1 MKSTPRATKTR
12 MRRIALTG
20 GIACGKSVAAR
31 VLRAEGIPVCD
42 ADDLAHAAI
51 EPGTPAHRAI
61 IRTFGKAVL
70 QVDGRIDRPKL
81 GRIVFSDARRRARL
95 NAIVHPA
102 VLRARDQWLRGQ
114 EMTGARIVVV
124 IIPLLFE
131 TGMDRGWDDI
141 VCVTSPR
148 AAVLR
153 RLRERGLTLREAAS
167 RIRAQWPLRE
177 KARRST
183 IRWRNCGSLRSFER
197 QVRQGARAWTAN
209 G

>member
-1 MKSTPRATKTR
+1 

-20 GIACGKSVAAR
+20 GIACGKSAAAR

-51 EPGTPAHRAI
+51 EPGTPAHRKI
-61 IRTFGKAVL
+61 IRAFGRGIL
-70 QVDGRIDRPKL
+70 RPDGRIDRPRL
-81 GRIVFSDARRRARL
+81 GRIVFADARQRARL

-102 VLRARDQWLRGQ
+102 VRRARDGWLRAQ
-114 EMTGARIVVV
+114 RRAGARVVV
-124 IIPLLFE
+124 VVIPLLFE
-131 TGMDRGWDDI
+131 AGMDRGWDDI

-148 AAVLR
+148 AEVLR
-153 RLRERGLTLREAAS
+153 RLRGRGLTLREAAG

-183 IRWRNCGSLRSFER
+183 LRWPNRGTLPSFER
-197 QVRQGARAWTAN
+197 RVRQAARGWMA
-209 G
+209 GR

>member
-1 MKSTPRATKTR
+1 

-51 EPGTPAHRAI
+51 KPGTPAHRAI
-61 IRTFGKAVL
+61 VRAFGKTVL
-70 QVDGRIDRPKL
+70 RADGRIDRPAL
-81 GRIVFSDARRRARL
+81 GRIVFSDPRQRARL

-102 VLRARDQWLRGQ
+102 VRRARDEWLRAQ
-114 EMTGARIVVV
+114 DKAGAQVVVV

-131 TGMDRGWDDI
+131 VGMDRGWDDI
-141 VCVTSPR
+141 VCITSPR
-148 AAVLR
+148 AAILR
-153 RLRERGLTLREAAS
+153 RLRERGLTLREAAD

-177 KARRST
+177 KARRSSV
-183 IRWRNCGSLRSFER
+183 RWPNRGSLRSFER
-197 QVRQGARAWTAN
+197 QVRQAARRWRAN